1 MKKTILTC
9 IVPVT
14 KVQPYLARISNLISE
29 IAKFDKIALIL
40 VHDIQDDY
48 SSLVLDQLLK
58 DFPKERITYLVGTFG
73 NPGDA
78 RNFALERV
86 STPWLFFADGD
97 DLIYPDKYLKV
108 LAETISFGC
117 DLAVSGI
124 RITSLKDQD
133 VSRDHL
139 INPRL
144 SIQENLALL
153 PAFTR
158 IIYRSDFIQG
168 VRFPSSAM
176 AEDQC
181 FLFSILERKPKI
193 WVSNEIVYEYF
204 IGNPSQL
211 SSSSAPMLDLRE
223 SLLFFVRS
231 FSSDNEKL
239 FGASFIFLIRQIYT
253 FSSRLRFGS
262 LPFLIVLAPRLFW
275 LILSHPIH
283 FSFSLSKVFFFSKGL
298 VYGKR

>member
-1 MKKTILTC
+1 MILTC

-14 KVQPYLARISNLISE
+14 KIEPYLVRISNLISE
-29 IAKFDKIALIL
+29 IAKYDEIALIL
-40 VHDIQDDY
+40 VHDIQDNY
-48 SSLVLDQLLK
+48 SSPVLDQLLK
-58 DFPKERITYLVGTFG
+58 DFPQERITYLVGTFG
-73 NPGDA
+73 NPGDT
-78 RNFALERV
+78 RNFALERI

-97 DLIYPDKYLKV
+97 DLIYPDRYLKV
-108 LAETISFGC
+108 LGETISLGC

-124 RITSLKDQD
+124 RITSVKDEE

-168 VRFPSSAM
+168 VRFPSLAM

-193 WVSNEIVYEYF
+193 WVSEEIVYEYF
-204 IGNPSQL
+204 IGSPSQL
-211 SSSSAPMLDLRE
+211 SSSSVPMLDLRE

-231 FSSDNEKL
+231 FSKDNEKL

-253 FSSRLRFGS
+253 FTSRVKFRS
-262 LPFLIVLAPRLFW
+262 LPFLIVLFPRFLW
-275 LILSHPIH
+275 LILSHPIR
-283 FSFSLSKVFFFSKGL
+283 FSFSLSKVFFFRKGL